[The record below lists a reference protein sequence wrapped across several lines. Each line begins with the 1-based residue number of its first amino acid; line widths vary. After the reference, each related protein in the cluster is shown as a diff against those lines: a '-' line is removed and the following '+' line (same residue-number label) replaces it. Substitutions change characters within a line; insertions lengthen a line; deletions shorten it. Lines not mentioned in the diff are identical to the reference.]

1 MVKQIWKKICTVE
14 FYKACNGENKNTMT
28 GLANCRKTNKHYAH
42 LSLCAKSRKNN
53 NAKLRKWPKSSIS
66 AIFWWFPGQISLSCK
81 LFWKKVSLKLKV
93 IFSIN
98 VKPKTKKIFRAVFE
112 KNISAWFWSNL
123 ETFSQIPPNHELFS
137 KILLCHFST
146 FIVP

>member
-98 VKPKTKKIFRAVFE
+98 VKPKTKKILEPFLR
-112 KNISAWFWSNL
+112 KISVPDFGLIWRPFCKYLQITNCFQKSCSV
-123 ETFSQIPPNHELFS
+123 TFLPL
-137 KILLCHFST
+137 
-146 FIVP
+146 